1 MTALTRLAIRS
12 VLPATVLALCGVA
25 TSASAQT
32 IGTFPFAL
40 QPFCNQVTITITQE
54 GSTYRLAGWDD
65 ACGAVQRY
73 PLHGT
78 IAPNLDGTLH
88 ITFTVTRPTGISV
101 ETSVRN
107 FNVGTLSGNWTDSAG
122 NSGVFPLAGAPGGSG
137 ARPAPTS
144 SIPANS
150 ITTVNIVDGSVSA
163 ADVNPSQVQLR
174 VSGSCASGQAVR
186 SVNQDGTVVCGAV
199 TGPTTMGSEVSV
211 LNGIDSNC
219 EELDAL
225 TFGTVPAGTLSCTA
239 AVTANFSHTSDTV
252 DHLEF
257 DVATSTNACNGLNRS
272 VYEMPAGVAAE
283 AGIDVTVP
291 VHRWLGSVSA
301 GPLTVYLNA
310 RTLGTSANVFASQF
324 TCTFTPQ

>member
-12 VLPATVLALCGVA
+12 VLPATVLALFGVA
-25 TSASAQT
+25 APASAQT

-40 QPFCNQVTITITQE
+40 QPYCNQVTITITQE

-65 ACGAVQRY
+65 ACGAAKRY

-78 IAPNLDGTLH
+78 IVPNPDGTLH
-88 ITFTVTRPTGISV
+88 ISFTVTRTNGIAV
-101 ETSVRN
+101 ETSVPN
-107 FNVGTLSGNWTDSAG
+107 FNVGTLGGTWTDSAG
-122 NSGVFPLAGAPGGSG
+122 NTGPFLLGGAPGGSG
-137 ARPAPTS
+137 ARPGPTS
-144 SIPANS
+144 TIPANS
-150 ITTVNIVDGSVSA
+150 VTTVNIVDGSVNA
-163 ADVNPSQVQLR
+163 ADVNAAQVQLR

-199 TGPTTMGSEVSV
+199 TGPTTMGNEISV
-211 LNGIDSNC
+211 LNGITSTC

-225 TFGTVPAGTLSCTA
+225 SFGTVPTGTLSCTA
-239 AVTANFSHTSDTV
+239 AVSANFGHTNGTV

-257 DVATSTNACNGLNRS
+257 DVATVTNGCNGLNRS
-272 VYEMPAGVAAE
+272 VFEMPATAATE

-291 VHRWLGSVSA
+291 VHRWLGTVSA

-310 RTLGTSANVFASQF
+310 RTLGTTANVLASQF